1 MISFAH
7 PLWILAGFAVSLL
20 LWFLWSIFEAKR
32 KVQLQ
37 LFAAAPLLKHLTA
50 NVSSKRRLV
59 KKILLLGAVFCCFV
73 ALARPQY
80 GYRWVD
86 VKHKGIDIL
95 FALDTSKSMLVED
108 IRPNRLERS
117 KLAIMDFVSQL
128 GGDRVGLMPFAG
140 SSYLICPLTAD
151 YFAFEQSLA
160 ATDTSIIPTGGTDIG
175 QAIESAEKT
184 LGNEANHKILVLIT
198 DGENLQGDALAAAVQ
213 AHKENMTIYAVGV
226 GTGEG
231 ELIPDKTS
239 GGFVKDNSG
248 SYVKSRLDERGL
260 TALSEATG
268 GFYVPLGN
276 QGQGLETIYQQKL
289 ALIPKTELAERR
301 KKLPIDR
308 FEWPL
313 AVAIL
318 LMSLEFILSGRKK
331 GQTLPGL
338 VSRLTRR
345 KAKAAASVLPI
356 LISFFLSTGSPA
368 RGSEGESA
376 YETGNYLKASE
387 YYQGLLEK
395 DPDNPQLLFNSGAVA
410 YKNNLL
416 EEAVENFEKTLS
428 TDDVNLQEKAY
439 YNLGNVHYRKGEEAL
454 NSDQQATIKQWEQS
468 LKSYQGALSLNPDNQ
483 DAQYNHDIVKS
494 RLDQLKQQQPESNE
508 QQEDG
513 ENSEDQQNNQDNQNN
528 QNKQDKQ
535 DQKEQQSGQQ
545 EENGSDNK
553 DSSSPESEETTGQN
567 ENQEEKP
574 SEENQETDQ
583 PQENQTATPE
593 NAEQEDQ
600 GKQSAGGS
608 EASGQ
613 NAPPPPGSLAE
624 AQAMTQEEAEQLL
637 QAVQNEEGRLNL
649 YIPMQENKDNKI
661 RKDW

>member
-50 NVSSKRRLV
+50 NVSSNRRLV

-160 ATDTSIIPTGGTDIG
+160 AIDTSIIPTGGTDIG
-175 QAIESAEKT
+175 QAIESAEKM

-198 DGENLQGDALAAAVQ
+198 DGEDLQGDALAAAAQ
-213 AHKENMTIYAVGV
+213 AHKQNMTIYAVGV

-268 GFYVPLGN
+268 GLYVPLGN

-301 KKLPIDR
+301 KKLPLDR

-331 GQTLPGL
+331 GQNLP
-338 VSRLTRR
+338 RLFSQLTKR

-356 LISFFLSTGSPA
+356 LISFFLLTGSPA

-387 YYQGLLEK
+387 YYQVLLEK

-416 EEAVENFEKTLS
+416 QEAAENFEKTLV
-428 TDDVNLQEKAY
+428 TDDVTLQEKAY

-494 RLDQLKQQQPESNE
+494 RLDQIKQQQPESNE
-508 QQEDG
+508 QQEDS
-513 ENSEDQQNNQDNQNN
+513 ENSEDQQDNQEN
-528 QNKQDKQ
+528 Q
-535 DQKEQQSGQQ
+535 DQKEQQSGQP
-545 EENGSDNK
+545 EEKGSDNK
-553 DSSSPESEETTGQN
+553 DSSSPESEEHDNQN

-574 SEENQETDQ
+574 SEENEETDQ
-583 PQENQTATPE
+583 PQENQTGTPE
-593 NAEQEDQ
+593 DAEQEDQ
-600 GKQSAGGS
+600 DEKSAGAS

-613 NAPPPPGSLAE
+613 NAPPPSGSQAG

>member
-20 LWFLWSIFEAKR
+20 LWLLWSIFEAKR

-37 LFAAAPLLKHLTA
+37 RFAAAPLLKHLTA
-50 NVSSKRRLV
+50 NVSSSRRLV
-59 KKILLLGAVFCCFV
+59 KKIFLLGAVLCCFV

-86 VKHKGIDIL
+86 VKHKGIDIM

-160 ATDTSIIPTGGTDIG
+160 AIDTSIIPTGGTDIG

-184 LGNEANHKILVLIT
+184 LSNEANHKILVLIT
-198 DGENLQGDALAAAVQ
+198 DGEDLQGDALAAAVQ
-213 AHKENMTIYAVGV
+213 AHKQNMTIYAVGV

-239 GGFVKDNSG
+239 GGFVKDSSG

-268 GFYVPLGN
+268 AFYVPLGN

-301 KKLPIDR
+301 KKLPLDR

-313 AVAIL
+313 AVAIF

-331 GQTLPGL
+331 RQKLP
-338 VSRLTRR
+338 RLFSQLTKR

-356 LISFFLSTGSPA
+356 LISFSLLTGSPA

-387 YYQGLLEK
+387 YYQVLLEK

-416 EEAVENFEKTLS
+416 EEAAENFKKTLV
-428 TDDVNLQEKAY
+428 TDDVTLQEKAY
-439 YNLGNVHYRKGEEAL
+439 YNLGNVHYRIGEEAL

-468 LKSYQGALSLNPDNQ
+468 LKSYQGALSLHPDNQ
-483 DAQYNHDIVKS
+483 NAQYNHDLVKS
-494 RLDQLKQQQPESNE
+494 RLDQLKQQQPEPDE
-508 QQEDG
+508 QQEDS
-513 ENSEDQQNNQDNQNN
+513 ENSEDQQDN
-528 QNKQDKQ
+528 K
-535 DQKEQQSGQQ
+535 DQKQQQPGQQ
-545 EENGSDNK
+545 EEKSGDNK
-553 DSSSPESEETTGQN
+553 DSSSPESEEHDNQK
-567 ENQEEKP
+567 ENQEEKS
-574 SEENQETDQ
+574 SEKNENTDQ
-583 PQENQTATPE
+583 PQENQKGTPE
-593 NAEQEDQ
+593 DAEQEDQ
-600 GKQSAGGS
+600 GAQSADAS

-613 NAPPPPGSLAE
+613 PPPPGSQAE
-624 AQAMTQEEAEQLL
+624 TQAMTQEEAEQLL

-649 YIPMQENKDNKI
+649 YIPMQENKENKI